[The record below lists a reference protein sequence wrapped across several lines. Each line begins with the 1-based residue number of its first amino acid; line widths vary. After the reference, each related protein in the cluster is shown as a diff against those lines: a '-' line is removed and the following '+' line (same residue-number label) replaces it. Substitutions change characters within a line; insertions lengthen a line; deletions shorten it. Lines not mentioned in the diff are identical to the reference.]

1 MLVVTIKNCK
11 EGMEVAKPVIN
22 KFGLTLVEKDVR
34 LTPQLIEVLKKRNVK
49 IIYIKEEEITK
60 EDVLLEARE
69 STIKKWLLFLFSIF
83 FIIMMGLKSI
93 QAHSHLVP
101 AVYSNDYQLLK
112 RVLFI
117 FVILQQI
124 IIIKFKKN
132 QFGSS
137 IFQQIIS
144 FVFSL
149 NILTLAVIYF
159 QNTALKE
166 PNWKSFYFLILL
178 ETIILFISFIAW
190 KGEGIS
196 EAKE

>member
-49 IIYIKEEEITK
+49 VIYIKEEKTK
-60 EDVLLEARE
+60 EEVFLEARE
-69 STIKKWLLFLFSIF
+69 STIKKWLIFLFSIF

-178 ETIILFISFIAW
+178 ETFILFISFIAW